1 MGTTF
6 RHDIAMPTSPSG
18 GKESLRTELAA
29 ARSKLSAL
37 HQEKEHLLMNIKE
50 IQAILDK
57 ERRELREVLG
67 QAKAKID
74 NISAEKKAVE
84 NRLSETEVTV
94 RDQAA
99 RIKELEDLLRQLR
112 AELNSGGSSMTAVA
126 SAVTFISAA
135 SAVDEVF
142 SRQWSAKS
150 REEPAITVLEPLV
163 MKLRSIFQSEST
175 CKSEL
180 LRVTEAASEA
190 QARHEREI
198 AALQRRL
205 DDEASARQAMESS
218 CTDSDAR
225 YQAVAKE
232 LAKNN
237 QEIHSW
243 RTEERL
249 SMERQLAELR
259 AQLEQSRGTIDEL
272 SQDKAQRDHRI
283 VKLEHEVQSLNKRL
297 LKAQA
302 ELQSA
307 HTELDLKVADLERYK
322 LESESYHSKLLA
334 LQRDLETA
342 SEKHRREISE
352 QHKSHQEELAKLRKM
367 MNTDESQVS
376 RLKSEVLRLEHL
388 VNELKGELDGSNS
401 QLGSFK
407 SRLAQQ
413 ADSHKSEIHT
423 LNMSHDTEIA
433 DLKQKIHVLEST
445 LSRLQAELAQL
456 KQSHVGS
463 SQDAADDLERT
474 LAKLARVE
482 KELMD
487 ATRLL
492 KKQQSD
498 FQLEIQTLKTE
509 SSAEMTKIE
518 HIHSTEMSS
527 VQHELSA
534 LQKEKQEMVIQL
546 GLLTQ
551 SVSDANQTITELRQE
566 IDEQRARLKDTAQQ
580 LAEAHAQLAADRDS
594 SSSLT
599 NIVRQL
605 ELDLEQLRAQ
615 LAKALKDLSDAH
627 EESNVFKIGM
637 GVEKVEMMVWT
648 HRTLVFCTSFYQWK
662 AEANAQAMRRGADEL
677 ADIVNSVEE
686 DRQTRI
692 DSGANLN
699 DFDIEAF
706 DVTAYALDTF
716 GL

>member
-126 SAVTFISAA
+126 SAVTFVSAA

-163 MKLRSIFQSEST
+163 MKLRSVFQSEST

-205 DDEASARQAMESS
+205 DDEAAARQAMESS
-218 CTDSDAR
+218 CNDSDAR

-259 AQLEQSRGTIDEL
+259 ALLEKSRGTIDEL
-272 SQDKAQRDHRI
+272 SQDRAQRDNRI
-283 VKLEHEVQSLNKRL
+283 VKLEHEVEALTKRL

-302 ELQSA
+302 ELQAA
-307 HTELDLKVADLERYK
+307 HTESDLKNTDLARYK
-322 LESESYHSKLLA
+322 QEAESFHSKLLA
-334 LQRDLETA
+334 MQREMDSTLDN
-342 SEKHRREISE
+342 HRAELSRM
-352 QHKSHQEELAKLRKM
+352 QKQHQEELAKLRKVL
-367 MNTDESQVS
+367 NSDESQLTK
-376 RLKSEVLRLEHL
+376 LKSEVLRLEHL
-388 VNELKGELDGSNS
+388 VHELRSELDGSSS

-413 ADSHKSEIHT
+413 AESHKSEIHT
-423 LNMSHDTEIA
+423 LNLSHDALIA
-433 DLKQKIHVLEST
+433 DLKQQKHVLEST
-445 LSRLQAELAQL
+445 IARLQAELTQA
-456 KQSHVGS
+456 KQN
-463 SQDAADDLERT
+463 
-474 LAKLARVE
+474 
-482 KELMD
+482 
-487 ATRLL
+487 
-492 KKQQSD
+492 
-498 FQLEIQTLKTE
+498 
-509 SSAEMTKIE
+509 
-518 HIHSTEMSS
+518 HS
-527 VQHELSA
+527 
-534 LQKEKQEMVIQL
+534 
-546 GLLTQ
+546 G
-551 SVSDANQTITELRQE
+551 
-566 IDEQRARLKDTAQQ
+566 
-580 LAEAHAQLAADRDS
+580 
-594 SSSLT
+594 
-599 NIVRQL
+599 
-605 ELDLEQLRAQ
+605 
-615 LAKALKDLSDAH
+615 
-627 EESNVFKIGM
+627 
-637 GVEKVEMMVWT
+637 
-648 HRTLVFCTSFYQWK
+648 
-662 AEANAQAMRRGADEL
+662 
-677 ADIVNSVEE
+677 
-686 DRQTRI
+686 
-692 DSGANLN
+692 
-699 DFDIEAF
+699 
-706 DVTAYALDTF
+706 
-716 GL
+716 

>member
-1 MGTTF
+1 MG
-6 RHDIAMPTSPSG
+6 AATSKMAASPPGTG
-18 GKESLRTELAA
+18 GKESLRNELAG
-29 ARSKLSAL
+29 ARSRLTAL
-37 HQEKEHLLMNIKE
+37 HQEKEHLLMNMKDL
-50 IQAILDK
+50 QAILDK

-74 NISAEKKAVE
+74 QVNSDKKAVE

-126 SAVTFISAA
+126 SAVTFVSAA

-163 MKLRSIFQSEST
+163 MKLRSVFQSEST

-190 QARHEREI
+190 QARHERGI
-198 AALQRRL
+198 AALQRRP
-205 DDEASARQAMESS
+205 DDEAAARQAMESS
-218 CTDSDAR
+218 CNDSDAR

-283 VKLEHEVQSLNKRL
+283 VKLEHEVR
-297 LKAQA
+297 
-302 ELQSA
+302 
-307 HTELDLKVADLERYK
+307 
-322 LESESYHSKLLA
+322 
-334 LQRDLETA
+334 
-342 SEKHRREISE
+342 
-352 QHKSHQEELAKLRKM
+352 
-367 MNTDESQVS
+367 
-376 RLKSEVLRLEHL
+376 
-388 VNELKGELDGSNS
+388 
-401 QLGSFK
+401 
-407 SRLAQQ
+407 
-413 ADSHKSEIHT
+413 
-423 LNMSHDTEIA
+423 
-433 DLKQKIHVLEST
+433 
-445 LSRLQAELAQL
+445 
-456 KQSHVGS
+456 
-463 SQDAADDLERT
+463 
-474 LAKLARVE
+474 
-482 KELMD
+482 
-487 ATRLL
+487 
-492 KKQQSD
+492 
-498 FQLEIQTLKTE
+498 
-509 SSAEMTKIE
+509 
-518 HIHSTEMSS
+518 
-527 VQHELSA
+527 
-534 LQKEKQEMVIQL
+534 
-546 GLLTQ
+546 
-551 SVSDANQTITELRQE
+551 DANQTITELRQE
-566 IDEQRARLKDTAQQ
+566 IDELRARLKDTAQQ
-580 LAEAHAQLAADRDS
+580 LAEAHAQLAADRDG
-594 SSSLT
+594 SSSLAS
-599 NIVRQL
+599 IVRQL

-662 AEANAQAMRRGADEL
+662 AEANAQAMQRGADEL

-686 DRQTRI
+686 DRQTRV

>member
-1 MGTTF
+1 
-6 RHDIAMPTSPSG
+6 
-18 GKESLRTELAA
+18 LRTELAA

-163 MKLRSIFQSEST
+163 MKLRSVFQSEST

-205 DDEASARQAMESS
+205 NDEAAARQAMESS
-218 CTDSDAR
+218 CKDSDAR

-259 AQLEQSRGTIDEL
+259 AQLEESRGTIDEL

-342 SEKHRREISE
+342 SEKHRHEISE

-367 MNTDESQVS
+367 MSTNESQVS
-376 RLKSEVLRLEHL
+376 
-388 VNELKGELDGSNS
+388 
-401 QLGSFK
+401 
-407 SRLAQQ
+407 
-413 ADSHKSEIHT
+413 
-423 LNMSHDTEIA
+423 
-433 DLKQKIHVLEST
+433 
-445 LSRLQAELAQL
+445 
-456 KQSHVGS
+456 
-463 SQDAADDLERT
+463 
-474 LAKLARVE
+474 
-482 KELMD
+482 
-487 ATRLL
+487 
-492 KKQQSD
+492 
-498 FQLEIQTLKTE
+498 
-509 SSAEMTKIE
+509 
-518 HIHSTEMSS
+518 
-527 VQHELSA
+527 
-534 LQKEKQEMVIQL
+534 
-546 GLLTQ
+546 
-551 SVSDANQTITELRQE
+551 
-566 IDEQRARLKDTAQQ
+566 
-580 LAEAHAQLAADRDS
+580 
-594 SSSLT
+594 
-599 NIVRQL
+599 
-605 ELDLEQLRAQ
+605 
-615 LAKALKDLSDAH
+615 
-627 EESNVFKIGM
+627 
-637 GVEKVEMMVWT
+637 
-648 HRTLVFCTSFYQWK
+648 
-662 AEANAQAMRRGADEL
+662 
-677 ADIVNSVEE
+677 
-686 DRQTRI
+686 
-692 DSGANLN
+692 
-699 DFDIEAF
+699 
-706 DVTAYALDTF
+706 
-716 GL
+716 